1 MPSQYLWAACHRTS
15 LKQGPSPRHHSPL
28 PLSSASSCR
37 DSPPTALPKPCLP
50 GPSRSP
56 GVPRRQAVFGK
67 PSNFS
72 GARPPSPPK
81 PIHCCVC
88 PQRPLRESA
97 LVFIFPPAAPRT
109 SVRLGSSFFLASI
122 CIPGLR
128 CSRCSRCCTS
138 LWLTSRTRRLA
149 SSSVLRPAAR
159 RLLSLRRC
167 IFFCPSAS
175 PNLPVCRVQ
184 SPTAKTFFA
193 STVDCDYLSRHSPVS
208 SLLTGSVPRSPRP
221 PAEVPCLLVAH
232 GPRTAPSLSDNI
244 VCCYDSR
251 GALYAVVVCGSFI
264 MDTEDGH
271 IFIRVRFSVTGSAG
285 DAR

>member
-28 PLSSASSCR
+28 PLSSASSRR

-97 LVFIFPPAAPRT
+97 LVFIFPPSCTSNQRAPRVVFFSWPVSASRASAAVAAVAAAP
-109 SVRLGSSFFLASI
+109 LFGSHLEHAAWPQAL
-122 CIPGLR
+122 CYG
-128 CSRCSRCCTS
+128 
-138 LWLTSRTRRLA
+138 
-149 SSSVLRPAAR
+149 RP
-159 RLLSLRRC
+159 
-167 IFFCPSAS
+167 P
-175 PNLPVCRVQ
+175 
-184 SPTAKTFFA
+184 
-193 STVDCDYLSRHSPVS
+193 VDCSPCAAAYS
-208 SLLTGSVPRSPRP
+208 SARP
-221 PAEVPCLLVAH
+221 PAQIFLYVESNPPPPRLSSPAPSTVTICPVTLLCLL
-232 GPRTAPSLSDNI
+232 
-244 VCCYDSR
+244 Y
-251 GALYAVVVCGSFI
+251 
-264 MDTEDGH
+264 
-271 IFIRVRFSVTGSAG
+271 
-285 DAR
+285 

>member
-1 MPSQYLWAACHRTS
+1 MQGSCPKLDLQPGSQLLMPSQYLWAACHRTS

-109 SVRLGSSFFLASI
+109 SVRLGSSFF
-122 CIPGLR
+122 PGQYLHPGPPLQ
-128 CSRCSRCCTS
+128 S
-138 LWLTSRTRRLA
+138 LQSLLH
-149 SSSVLRPAAR
+149 
-159 RLLSLRRC
+159 LSL
-167 IFFCPSAS
+167 
-175 PNLPVCRVQ
+175 
-184 SPTAKTFFA
+184 
-193 STVDCDYLSRHSPVS
+193 
-208 SLLTGSVPRSPRP
+208 
-221 PAEVPCLLVAH
+221 AH
-232 GPRTAPSLSDNI
+232 I
-244 VCCYDSR
+244 
-251 GALYAVVVCGSFI
+251 
-264 MDTEDGH
+264 
-271 IFIRVRFSVTGSAG
+271 
-285 DAR
+285 